1 MGFAD
6 FGRAAFAAFALAAMA
21 VAPADA
27 AAPRRVSLSAPTLQL
42 RPEERVK
49 GFELVV
55 KGGRVTALPHIPAP
69 FRIKVSNDDDGDAR
83 VEGTALTGYASF
95 NAALFQEFVELELK
109 EGATIRLRVDT
120 TTDFE
125 TIARKITIE
134 EEQLALRPLP

>member
-6 FGRAAFAAFALAAMA
+6 FGRAAVAACALAAL
-21 VAPADA
+21 VAPSAGA
-27 AAPRRVSLSAPTLQL
+27 AAPRRVSVSAPTLQL

-69 FRIKVSNDDDGDAR
+69 FRIKVGNEDDGDAR

-95 NAALFQEFVELELK
+95 NAALFQDFVELELK
-109 EGATIRLRVDT
+109 DGATIRLRVDT

-125 TIARKITIE
+125 TIARKITIDG
-134 EEQLALRPLP
+134 EQLALRPLP